1 MLTLK
6 EITAFI
12 FSKTALALIILCF
25 NTKANAAC
33 SHPAD
38 INEAFGMTMDIPLR
52 VTNGSTCA
60 IRSNYPEFI
69 GSINVTKKA
78 AHGIAGKNAD
88 GGAYQ
93 PNPNFKGKDRFTYTI
108 TSNSN
113 WIEGAGKV
121 TTINVDVT
129 VD

>member
-6 EITAFI
+6 KIAI
-12 FSKTALALIILCF
+12 FTFTKTALFLVIFCL
-25 NTKANAAC
+25 NTEANAAC
-33 SHPAD
+33 SYPAD
-38 INEAFGMTMDIPLR
+38 INGGYGITMNIPLR
-52 VTNGSTCA
+52 VTEGSTCA
-60 IRSNYPEFI
+60 IRSSYPQFI
-69 GSINVTKKA
+69 GAINVTRKA

-93 PNPNFKGKDRFTYTI
+93 PNPNFKGKDRFSYTV

-113 WIEGAGKV
+113 WIGGAGKV